1 LFTFI
6 PIWFLWLIFMGLDAG
21 RWHLSKPMPVSVNAI
36 GALLIVAGFVAT
48 LAVFNANSFAE
59 PTVRLQSDR
68 GQHVIDTGPY
78 ALVRHPM
85 YASAILYLFG
95 MPLLLGSKW
104 GLLVAPL
111 FVIGVSL
118 RAIAEENKLARE
130 LPGYADYMTRV
141 PYRLVPFVW

>member
-1 LFTFI
+1 
-6 PIWFLWLIFMGLDAG
+6 MGLDAQ
-21 RWHLSKPMPVSVNAI
+21 RWHLSKPMPVIVNVI
-36 GALLIVAGFVAT
+36 GAALIVAGFLAT
-48 LAVFNANSFAE
+48 LAVFNVNSFAE
-59 PTVRLQSDR
+59 PTVRLEEDR
-68 GQHVIDTGPY
+68 DQHVIDTGPY

-104 GLLVAPL
+104 GLLIAPL

-118 RAIAEENKLARE
+118 RAIAEERKLARE
-130 LPGYADYMTRV
+130 LPGYADYMHRV